1 MFASTSFG
9 NLDFPINLAP
19 KQRNAVLR
27 ALSWCKELADLSDVW
42 YNEARDNANYGT
54 ALNREINGKTL
65 SIYPLLAAR
74 LDAGLYTRQL
84 SLNHLPVWLD
94 GEKVCIVGARGKGH
108 DLHTDLVASL
118 ILLLGQEEPV
128 LQALPRTL
136 SASIYPERFR
146 NARFNRL
153 PFLPAEQEAV
163 FVPFREHLADAEWE
177 PLAYLFD
184 LPERD
189 WTILRDRFPWHD
201 EPEAALGMAY
211 WLSEDHERPAEDH
224 LWVLNIVQQHAVDDF
239 EAVLRSYLYCPHE
252 EVRRHVLSHYRPEDS
267 SEAWMFLEPR
277 FELEEDERNLVLIHE
292 ILQTY
297 PELESFLL
305 NRSLRLVENGEDSSL
320 YRTALAWL
328 SHRTDMDEW
337 LMELLP
343 SLEPHELGP
352 YLHQVQT
359 YGAWFEDFGTDC
371 LSLPFEGIH
380 RGVVDCSARNP
391 SFNPFNL
398 WLPLMEN
405 GSGNMK
411 VIIMRHFGRLSLDE
425 VYRMLERCWK
435 SRWRFVVN
443 ATHRLVAKEYPD
455 YPKRAEMEAYGYTS
469 VNYWTRR

>member
-1 MFASTSFG
+1 MLASTAFG
-9 NLDFPINLAP
+9 ALDFPTNLAA
-19 KQRNAVLR
+19 KQRKAVLR
-27 ALSWCKELADLSDVW
+27 ALSWCKDLADLSDVW
-42 YNEARDNANYGT
+42 SREVRDSANYGT

-94 GEKVCIVGARGKGH
+94 GEKVCIVGARGRGH

-128 LQALPRTL
+128 VQALPQTL
-136 SASIYPERFR
+136 RRALNPEMFGHGLHYRIPR
-146 NARFNRL
+146 REER
-153 PFLPAEQEAV
+153 EAV
-163 FVPFREHLADAEWE
+163 FEPFREHLANGAFESYVYLALLPDVEW
-177 PLAYLFD
+177 A
-184 LPERD
+184 
-189 WTILRDRFPWHD
+189 ILRDHFPWHD
-201 EPEAALGMAY
+201 EPEAALDMAY
-211 WLSEDHERPAEDH
+211 WLTEEHERPAADH
-224 LWVLNIVQQHAVDDF
+224 LWVFSILREQAPDDF
-239 EAVLRSYLYCPHE
+239 GQVLETYLHHPDDV
-252 EVRRHVLSHYRPEDS
+252 VRRHVLEAYRPADADL
-267 SEAWMFLEPR
+267 AWMFLEPR

-305 NRSLRLVENGEDSSL
+305 NRSLRLVENGEDSPL

-359 YGAWFEDFGTDC
+359 YGAWFEDFGMDC

-443 ATHRLVAKEYPD
+443 ATHRLVAKAYPD

>member
-1 MFASTSFG
+1 
-9 NLDFPINLAP
+9 
-19 KQRNAVLR
+19 
-27 ALSWCKELADLSDVW
+27 
-42 YNEARDNANYGT
+42 
-54 ALNREINGKTL
+54 
-65 SIYPLLAAR
+65 
-74 LDAGLYTRQL
+74 
-84 SLNHLPVWLD
+84 
-94 GEKVCIVGARGKGH
+94 
-108 DLHTDLVASL
+108 
-118 ILLLGQEEPV
+118 
-128 LQALPRTL
+128 
-136 SASIYPERFR
+136 
-146 NARFNRL
+146 
-153 PFLPAEQEAV
+153 
-163 FVPFREHLADAEWE
+163 
-177 PLAYLFD
+177 
-184 LPERD
+184 
-189 WTILRDRFPWHD
+189 
-201 EPEAALGMAY
+201 
-211 WLSEDHERPAEDH
+211 
-224 LWVLNIVQQHAVDDF
+224 
-239 EAVLRSYLYCPHE
+239 
-252 EVRRHVLSHYRPEDS
+252 
-267 SEAWMFLEPR
+267 MFLEPR

-305 NRSLRLVENGEDSSL
+305 NRSLPLVENGEDSPL

-328 SHRTDMDEW
+328 SHRIDMDEW